1 MRVEVNLDVA
11 VVVGIFCVYR
21 CLGVVVGICSV
32 CGGFVGFKFFFFK
45 FWFLVPVGF
54 WVCCWVFGEAVEII
68 VYGQG
73 GICGGSWGC
82 GYG

>member
-32 CGGFVGFKFFFFK
+32 CGGFVGFKFFFLNFG
-45 FWFLVPVGF
+45 FWFQWDFGFVAGFLVKL
-54 WVCCWVFGEAVEII
+54 WR
-68 VYGQG
+68 
-73 GICGGSWGC
+73 S
-82 GYG
+82 